1 MSCIFCSIVKK
12 EVPAKVVF
20 ENEELIAFYDIAPK
34 AKTHIL
40 IVPKKHIDTIK
51 DLKET
56 EQDEILVGKMLV
68 AARDIAKERNLNGYK
83 LTFNVGKEG
92 GQVVFHIHLH
102 LMSDQ
107 AS

>member
-20 ENEELIAFYDIAPK
+20 ENEELIAFHDIAPK

-51 DLKET
+51 DLKEN
-56 EQDEILVGKMLV
+56 EQDEILMGKLLV

-92 GQVVFHIHLH
+92 GQIVFHIHLH

-107 AS
+107 LS